1 MRTDEQCERCGKYLW
16 SQLVYERAESL
27 RVENSRLIA
36 EVNRLRQMTA
46 DGRDPVQDERDACEA
61 LCMEVAREC
70 SGVCDRDG
78 AYAALD
84 CAGRIS
90 ERSQVLSYP
99 PG

>member
-16 SQLVYERAESL
+16 SQLVYEKAESL
-27 RVENSRLIA
+27 RVENARLIA
-36 EVNRLRQMTA
+36 ELNRLRQVA
-46 DGRDPVQDERDACEA
+46 DGRDPAQDERDACEA
-61 LCMEVAREC
+61 ICMDIAREC

-90 ERSQVLSYP
+90 ERQVLSYP